1 MKHEVVL
8 LYSKVTVARL
18 SVTLIPEVF
27 VVHNN
32 HGFLLNTVC
41 SPRFYFVIR
50 KISDGG
56 FISLFLSYNLIL
68 PSPTGSNSLTG
79 SLLITLL
86 HIIET

>member
-8 LYSKVTVARL
+8 LYIPKLQSL
-18 SVTLIPEVF
+18 GYQSSLIPEVF

-50 KISDGG
+50 KISNGG
-56 FISLFLSYNLIL
+56 FISLFLSYKEM
-68 PSPTGSNSLTG
+68 T
-79 SLLITLL
+79 
-86 HIIET
+86 